1 MSITVAITNNAPS
14 KYRGYL
20 SSCFLEILPTVYV
33 SSKISKRTRI
43 KIQETLK
50 EWYTA
55 DGINQFDI
63 CLIWSDAKETGGIG
77 VFNLGYP
84 KSEIIEFYGIYLS
97 KDPIPKSNVNP
108 NH

>member
-1 MSITVAITNNAPS
+1 MSITVAITNNAPA

-50 EWYTA
+50 EWWA
-55 DGINQFDI
+55 SEPINHFDI
-63 CLIWSDAKETGGIG
+63 CLIWSDPKEVGGIG

-84 KSEIIEFYGIYLS
+84 KSEIVEHYGIYLS
-97 KDPIPKSNVNP
+97 KSTTKQEEK
-108 NH
+108 